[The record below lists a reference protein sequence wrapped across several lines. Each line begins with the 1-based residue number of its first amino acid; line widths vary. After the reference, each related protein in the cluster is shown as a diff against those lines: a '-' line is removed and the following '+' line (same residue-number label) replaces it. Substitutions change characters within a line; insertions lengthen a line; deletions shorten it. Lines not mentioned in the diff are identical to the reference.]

1 MTDFMMDVKRGAMG
15 VAIDQIL
22 RYVDKDREKNLLN
35 LVDVTQ
41 KIAGNMFLPESYD
54 GARELIRENGKWMQY
69 VNRLLDELH
78 PNVLKMTA
86 LNLGYQSAYLGTKT
100 IRESR
105 EKYQCNVPWLIL
117 MDPTSA
123 CNLHCTGCW
132 AAEYGHKLNLSFEDL
147 DSIVTQ
153 GKELGIY
160 FYMYTGGEPLVRKAD
175 LIRLCEKHSECYFC
189 GIHERHTGG

>member
-15 VAIDQIL
+15 IAIDQIL
-22 RYVDKDREKNLLN
+22 KYVDKDREKNLLN

-100 IRESR
+100 IRESI

-132 AAEYGHKLNLSFEDL
+132 AAE
-147 DSIVTQ
+147 
-153 GKELGIY
+153 
-160 FYMYTGGEPLVRKAD
+160 
-175 LIRLCEKHSECYFC
+175 
-189 GIHERHTGG
+189 